1 MMNFKGPKGHKFA
14 ESPVL
19 KLRLPAWRSR
29 LIGLLIPRIARIR
42 GADPAFAPGQSGTA
56 SDFYPLWTST
66 ALTF

>member
-29 LIGLLIPRIARIR
+29 LMALLILSCFGVTWKSRPRA
-42 GADPAFAPGQSGTA
+42 AAFPTA
-56 SDFYPLWTST
+56 TATSWRCRRR
-66 ALTF
+66 

>member
-29 LIGLLIPRIARIR
+29 LMALLILAS
-42 GADPAFAPGQSGTA
+42 FAAMRFSSA
-56 SDFYPLWTST
+56 SFM
-66 ALTF
+66 A